1 MKTPFKGKRGN
12 DRGGRGDFK
21 KDGYKPGG
29 FKSGRPRSGGF
40 KPRFGDRDRERP
52 DLHDAI
58 CSKCGDPCQVPF
70 RPTGSKPIYCKK
82 CFIKDGA
89 PAPKRFGDRERP
101 SFGARPAA
109 AAPDTAKL
117 EARLT
122 AIEKKLDTLI
132 EAILE
137 DIDGDE
143 DDEDGDEDESEK

>member
-1 MKTPFKGKRGN
+1 MKNTFKGKRG
-12 DRGGRGDFK
+12 GGAGRGDSRK
-21 KDGYKPGG
+21 GGYKQGG
-29 FKSGRPRSGGF
+29 FRTGF

-70 RPTGSKPIYCKK
+70 RPTGSKPIFCKK
-82 CFIKDGA
+82 CFNKNGA
-89 PAPKRFGDRERP
+89 PAPKRFGDRDRERP

-109 AAPDTAKL
+109 AAVDTGKL

-143 DDEDGDEDESEK
+143 ENEK

>member
-1 MKTPFKGKRGN
+1 MKNTFKGKRG
-12 DRGGRGDFK
+12 GGAGRGDSRK
-21 KDGYKPGG
+21 GGYRQGG
-29 FKSGRPRSGGF
+29 FRTGF
-40 KPRFGDRDRERP
+40 KPRFGQRERP

-82 CFIKDGA
+82 CFNKDGA
-89 PAPKRFGDRERP
+89 PAPKRFGERERP
-101 SFGARPAA
+101 SFAARPAPA
-109 AAPDTAKL
+109 ADTGKL
-117 EARLT
+117 EARLA

-143 DDEDGDEDESEK
+143 DDEEGDDENEK